1 MKRRF
6 DVYLACFQRI
16 SALLS
21 KMKLTRYSI
30 SFLNCLIGYLAA
42 ALLCIAASIM
52 PAWAAESIISGRI
65 TDPSSNPVVGAK
77 IVVFDDEA
85 TWSVSDISDKNGK
98 FSIAHEPCT
107 SCFVEITPRK
117 KGELAAA
124 LIEEVNGKAN
134 RRFLIQLHHG
144 FSVRGSV
151 VGEDGKPLKDIVVKI
166 SSADTNEDSSAKIHG
181 GGAAVTAKDGN
192 YQLCLTP
199 GKKKLTIIN
208 EKYPALVKHLVQKF
222 QVTSDGALENI
233 VLPWKH
239 SVKN

>member
-1 MKRRF
+1 M
-6 DVYLACFQRI
+6 
-16 SALLS
+16 
-21 KMKLTRYSI
+21 
-30 SFLNCLIGYLAA
+30 
-42 ALLCIAASIM
+42 
-52 PAWAAESIISGRI
+52 
-65 TDPSSNPVVGAK
+65 TDPSSSPVVGAK

-85 TWSVSDISDKNGK
+85 TWSVSDISDKDGK

-166 SSADTNEDSSAKIHG
+166 SSADANEDSSAKSM
-181 GGAAVTAKDGN
+181 AAEPQLQPRTAIIN
-192 YQLCLTP
+192 CVFTP

-239 SVKN
+239 SVKD

>member
-1 MKRRF
+1 MK
-6 DVYLACFQRI
+6 I
-16 SALLS
+16 
-21 KMKLTRYSI
+21 TRSSI
-30 SFLNCLIGYLAA
+30 SFLNSRINGVGA
-42 ALLCIAASIM
+42 ALLYIVAATL
-52 PAWAAESIISGRI
+52 PAWAVDSIISGRI

-77 IVVFDDEA
+77 VVVFDDEA

-151 VGEDGKPLKDIVVKI
+151 VAEDGKPLKDIVVKI
-166 SSADTNEDSSAKIHG
+166 SSADANEDSSAKIHG

-199 GKKKLTIIN
+199 GHKKLTIIN

>member
-1 MKRRF
+1 VFSKEN
-6 DVYLACFQRI
+6 
-16 SALLS
+16 ALLS
-21 KMKLTRYSI
+21 KMKTARHSI
-30 SFLNCLIGYLAA
+30 SFPNSLTSCIGA
-42 ALLCIAASIM
+42 ALLCIAASTI
-52 PAWAAESIISGRI
+52 PAWAADAIISGRV
-65 TDPSSNPVVGAK
+65 TDPSSSPVVGAK

-85 TWSVSDISDKNGK
+85 TWSVSDISDKDGK
-98 FSIAHEPCT
+98 FSIPHEHCT

-151 VGEDGKPLKDIVVKI
+151 VGADGKPLKDIVVKI
-166 SSADTNEDSSAKIHG
+166 SSADANEDSSAKIHG

-239 SVKN
+239 SVKD